1 MQQMFN
7 TLRDRVAAGAR
18 AVLCSIIASS
28 GSTPRGAGA
37 KMAVFDD
44 GSTVGTIGGGAV
56 EFRATEIAQGFL
68 CGEEAGQYHF
78 DLSNH
83 DKTDLGMVCG
93 GKVTVYFQPMGSE
106 SLPLLDAVC
115 ARLAAGGKAWLLT
128 RLDAP
133 AMGLYEDGELKFL
146 SLEGPVEPLLGPQ
159 SVLTPTVYSEPL
171 TIPGTVYVFGGGHVA
186 QALVPLL
193 HTVHFRTVI
202 YDSRPHAVEAP
213 AFAQA
218 AKIYIGNYSRVLERV
233 TITEEDY
240 VVVMT
245 PGHQSDR
252 EILAQVLKTPA
263 RYIGCIGSRS
273 KIAMT
278 NKLLREQG
286 FTDTDIAR
294 VWSPIGLPIGG
305 ETPEE
310 VALSI
315 AAQLVAVRSGK
326 M

>member
-1 MQQMFN
+1 MQQLFQ
-7 TLRDRVAAGAR
+7 TLQDRIAAGER

-37 KMAVFDD
+37 KMAVFAD
-44 GSTVGTIGGGAV
+44 GSTAGTIGGGAV
-56 EFRATEIAQGFL
+56 EYRATEIAGRFL
-68 CGEEAGQYHF
+68 RGEEAERHHF

-83 DKTDLGMVCG
+83 DKSDLGMVCG
-93 GKVTVYFQPMGSE
+93 GKVTVYFQTLGE
-106 SLPLLDAVC
+106 EHLPLLEAVC
-115 ARLAAGGKAWLLT
+115 KRLAVGGKAWLLT
-128 RLDAP
+128 RLDRP
-133 AMGLYEDGELKFL
+133 GMGLYEDGALRFL
-146 SLEGPVEPLLGPQ
+146 TLDGPVEPLLQSQ
-159 SVLTPTVYSEPL
+159 SVLTDTVYSEPL
-171 TIPGTVYVFGGGHVA
+171 TVPGTVYVFGGGHVA

-193 HTVHFRTVI
+193 HTVHFRTVV
-202 YDSRPHAVEAP
+202 YDSRPQMAEAA
-213 AFAQA
+213 AFAASSQVE
-218 AKIYIGNYSRVLERV
+218 IGSYDRISDRV
-233 TITEEDY
+233 TLTAEDY

-252 EILAQVLKTPA
+252 EILSQVLKTPA
-263 RYIGCIGSRS
+263 RYIGCIGSRN

-286 FTDTDIAR
+286 FSDTDLGR

>member
-68 CGEEAGQYHF
+68 RGVEVGQYHF

-83 DKTDLGMVCG
+83 DKTDLGMVC
-93 GKVTVYFQPMGSE
+93 
-106 SLPLLDAVC
+106 
-115 ARLAAGGKAWLLT
+115 GGKAWLLT

-146 SLEGPVEPLLGPQ
+146 TLDSPVEPLLGPQ

-218 AKIYIGNYSRVLERV
+218 AKIYIGNYNRVLERV

>member
-7 TLRDRVAAGAR
+7 TLRDRVAAGGR

-56 EFRATEIAQGFL
+56 ELRATEIAREFL
-68 CGEEAGQYHF
+68 NGNGAGQYHF
-78 DLSNH
+78 DLSTH

-93 GKVTVYFQPMGSE
+93 GKVTVYFQPMGRE
-106 SLPLLDAVC
+106 SLPLLETVC
-115 ARLAAGGKAWLLT
+115 RRLADGGKAWLLT

-133 AMGLYEDGELKFL
+133 VMGLYTDGALQFL
-146 SLEGPVEPLLGPQ
+146 ALDGPVEPLLAAQ
-159 SVLTPTVYSEPL
+159 SVLTDTVYSEPL
-171 TIPGTVYVFGGGHVA
+171 TVPGSVYVFGGGHVA

-193 HTVHFRTVI
+193 HTVHFRTVV
-202 YDSRPHAVEAP
+202 YDSRPQVAEVA
-213 AFAQA
+213 AFSTASGVH
-218 AKIYIGNYSRVLERV
+218 IGDYSAILDLV
-233 TITEEDY
+233 TLTADDY

-252 EILAQVLKTPA
+252 EILAQVLRTPV
-263 RYIGCIGSRS
+263 RYIGCIGSRN

-278 NKLLREQG
+278 NQLLREQG

>member
-1 MQQMFN
+1 MQQLFEAI
-7 TLRDRVAAGAR
+7 RARIAAGER

-37 KMAVFDD
+37 KMAVFEN

-56 EFRATEIAQGFL
+56 EYRATDIARGFL
-68 CGEEAGQYHF
+68 RGETAGQHQF
-78 DLSNH
+78 DLSTH

-93 GKVTVYFQPMGSE
+93 GKVTVYFQTLGRDDLPMVE
-106 SLPLLDAVC
+106 AVC
-115 ARLAAGGKAWLLT
+115 ARLTAGGTAWLLT
-128 RLDAP
+128 RLDEP
-133 AMGLYEDGELKFL
+133 GMGLYEDGQLRFL
-146 SLEGPVEPLLGPQ
+146 ALDGPVEPLLQPQ
-159 SVLTPTVYSEPL
+159 SVLTDTVYSEPL
-171 TIPGTVYVFGGGHVA
+171 TVPGTVYVFGGGHVA

-193 HTVHFRTVI
+193 HTVHFRTVV
-202 YDSRPHAVEAP
+202 YDSRPQMAEAP
-213 AFAQA
+213 AFAA
-218 AKIYIGNYSRVLERV
+218 AARVEIGSYDQVTERIPL
-233 TITEEDY
+233 TAEDY
-240 VVVMT
+240 VVIMT

-252 EILAQVLKTPA
+252 EILSQVLRTPA
-263 RYIGCIGSRS
+263 RYIGCIGSRN

-286 FTDTDIAR
+286 FTDTDLGR